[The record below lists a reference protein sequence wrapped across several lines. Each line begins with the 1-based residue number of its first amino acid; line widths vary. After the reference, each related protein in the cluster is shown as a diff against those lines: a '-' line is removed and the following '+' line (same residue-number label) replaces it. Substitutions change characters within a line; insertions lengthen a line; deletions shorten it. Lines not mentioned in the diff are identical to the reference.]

1 MSLSEEF
8 DEWLSCALM
17 AYEHRMPNIE
27 LIEHDDVFGSLKM
40 SVDSFS
46 LEVQC
51 PADEDSMF
59 VLEHAEADTMAEQTF
74 LTTWIAEVNAWAC
87 NQVGMHVSL
96 HNFLDMLLKLYL
108 KQSSVVQQGTTLSKT
123 FSIESNECWSE
134 DIEMESWE
142 TAVENKDVLSLPDM
156 VQYCLQTD
164 LEFMTE
170 EEERELERRMDISK
184 SALDHRRSLF
194 VFQEAHNASAAIAS
208 ENNALSLD
216 GLSVVPLY
224 AAGAVKMSLELYDI
238 EETEEVALNLLGLN
252 ADFPLNV
259 LIVFD
264 SFGMDGA
271 GWTDQVIDKMD
282 IQFWQRQK
290 ASSADSAAFDTVKEN
305 TSRSFCFQSYLPKLV
320 RSFLTH
326 FKQRIHELVDA
337 TATTTATQ
345 TPSKKL
351 KRSVSKAL
359 KTLIGMGF
367 GQKES
372 TEALES
378 VDNDLSKATDIL
390 LASRSATEQA
400 SSLISTGDFYID
412 LLLHLQQCLRNCTN
426 YCVICSKRHEG
437 DSARLRPCNNEL
449 CLFSFEEVGLGCNVF
464 AEIQNNPELVNVDLT
479 LASTAVASSRAVQI
493 FEPFP
498 SFCLRTR
505 EVRSRAGFF
514 DNGTVKD
521 GSNGSTGLDSNKDI
535 GLLVNLFKTLPAL
548 AEIAQHVHSE
558 AELRDFLRVVSGDY
572 SSSNGVMAYQLIKFV
587 LATNRLH
594 LRHLK
599 AADRMFGLPDGTHQ
613 FAILHN
619 SPEKEACFQQLKAT
633 HGSFFVWHGSS
644 FENWYSIL
652 RNGLRVLSNTRLMT
666 AGAAYGSGIYV
677 SPTTQVSWGYSSRV
691 QSTKPAWNHS
701 QFAPGTLAIAI
712 CEVIDNGQTVKNSN
726 QIWVVPKE
734 DCITLRY
741 FIVCDPSSHG
751 RMASIDIGSLPVQS
765 HFNGLIQ
772 SQSDSAGNSERVQ
785 HRKLL
790 KEQRAARRKEHRQQK
805 TVTTSATVVSVD
817 EDDQPLEKLA
827 DRFIGQGSRAATLV
841 LMREMRKI
849 LRQQKSPSSQ
859 SFYTVEFEEENC
871 YRWKVSLNGSGFGDC
886 TLAEDLKVYAS
897 RYNQKP
903 EVLLDVLFPANFPFE
918 PPFVRV
924 VRPRFAFHTGHV
936 TVGGSICMELLTNS
950 GWSPGYS
957 VESVLVQIQADM
969 IVGGGRL
976 DLAQCGRDYSMEEA
990 KEAFARVA
998 RAHGWKV

>member
-1 MSLSEEF
+1 
-8 DEWLSCALM
+8 M
-17 AYEHRMPNIE
+17 AHEHRMPNIE
-27 LIEHDDVFGSLKM
+27 LVEHDDVFGSLKM
-40 SVDSFS
+40 SVDNFS

-51 PADEDSMF
+51 PADEDSVF
-59 VLEHAEADTMAEQTF
+59 VLEHPEDTMDNTF
-74 LTTWIAEVNAWAC
+74 LTTWVAEVNGWAC

-108 KQSSVVQQGTTLSKT
+108 KQSSVDQQGLKLSKT
-123 FSIESNECWSE
+123 FSIESNGSWSE
-134 DIEMESWE
+134 DVEMESWE
-142 TAVENKDVLSLPDM
+142 TAMENKDVMSVPDM
-156 VQYCLQTD
+156 FQYCLQTD
-164 LEFMTE
+164 LEFMAADE
-170 EEERELERRMDISK
+170 EKELERRIDISR
-184 SALDHRRSLF
+184 SALDRRRSLF
-194 VFQEAHNASAAIAS
+194 VFQEARNASAAIAA
-208 ENNALSLD
+208 ENNSLSLD

-259 LIVFD
+259 LIAFD
-264 SFGMDGA
+264 SLSMDSSE
-271 GWTDQVIDKMD
+271 WTDQVIDKID
-282 IQFWQRQK
+282 IQFWQK
-290 ASSADSAAFDTVKEN
+290 ASSANTAAADSVKEN
-305 TSRSFCFQSYLPKLV
+305 VSRSFCFQSYLPKLV
-320 RSFLTH
+320 RSFLAQ
-326 FKQRIHELVDA
+326 FKHHINEPVDA
-337 TATTTATQ
+337 TVTQ

-359 KTLIGMGF
+359 KTLLGMGF

-372 TEALES
+372 AEALQS
-378 VDNDLSKATDIL
+378 ADNDLSKATDML
-390 LASRSATEQA
+390 LASRSATEHV
-400 SSLISTGDFYID
+400 SSMFLTGHFYID

-426 YCVICSKRHEG
+426 YCVICSKRHQG

-479 LASTAVASSRAVQI
+479 LAGAAVASTRAVQI

-505 EVRSRAGFF
+505 ELRSRAGFF
-514 DNGTVKD
+514 DSGTVTD
-521 GSNGSTGLDSNKDI
+521 GSNGQNGSDGNKDI
-535 GLLVNLFKTLPAL
+535 GLLVRLFKTLPSMSV
-548 AEIAQHVHSE
+548 ISQNVQSE

-572 SSSNGVMAYQLIKFV
+572 SSSDGAMAYQLIKFV

-594 LRHLK
+594 LRHLT
-599 AADRMFGLPDGTHQ
+599 AAERMPGLPEGTHQ

-691 QSTKPAWNHS
+691 SNTNSAWQHS
-701 QFAPGTLAIAI
+701 EFHAGTLAIAI
-712 CEVIDNGQTVKNSN
+712 CEVIDNGTTVKNNS

-734 DCITLRY
+734 DYITLRY
-741 FIVCDPSSHG
+741 FIVCDPSSHT
-751 RMASIDIGSLPVQS
+751 RMSSINIGSLPVQC
-765 HFNGLIQ
+765 HFNGLVQ
-772 SQSDSAGNSERVQ
+772 SQTDSAGNSERVQ
-785 HRKLL
+785 HRKVL
-790 KEQRAARRKEHRQQK
+790 KEQRAAHRQEYRQQK
-805 TVTTSATVVSVD
+805 TATKHVTVVPADV
-817 EDDQPLEKLA
+817 EDDQPLDKLA

-849 LRQQKSPSSQ
+849 LRQQKNPSNK
-859 SFYTVEFEEENC
+859 SFYTVEFDEENC
-871 YRWKVSLNGSGFGDC
+871 YRWKILLNGSGFGDC
-886 TLAEDLKVYAS
+886 PLADDLKVYAT
-897 RYNQKP
+897 RFNQKP
-903 EVLLDVLFPANFPFE
+903 EVLLDVLFPENFPFA
-918 PPFVRV
+918 PPFIRV

-976 DLAQCGRDYSMEEA
+976 DLPQCGREYSMEEA
-990 KEAFARVA
+990 KEAFSRVA